1 MWLFLPKTAPKR
13 VRLAFGVLAAGEMGS
28 LANFFLRPVD
38 ARRAD
43 DVMRPVRGSG
53 TAPSARESHAC
64 VTLGANVYVF
74 GGFDGMR
81 VLNDLYV
88 FDVHT
93 SAWTQVVHSGIAP
106 PARAGATACAL
117 GVPPHIVVF
126 GGANS
131 TRRFADVQLLDTAS
145 NTWTKPAAH
154 GQPPIARYY
163 HTACFVKGSM
173 LVFGGNDG
181 SACLGD
187 LHVLNVETWTWSQP
201 ETSGA
206 TPAAR
211 CGHSGTLVNKL
222 WFVIGGVGDAP
233 NNAFNALELNDV
245 WVLDTEAWAWW
256 RPDVNPVL
264 PPLAY
269 HTAALTG
276 DKIFLFGGSSKDML
290 YNDVMML
297 DTTSSAW
304 KVVQEGAAA
313 KLPCRRRHSASRG
326 SGTRILV
333 FGGWDGARTCGEL
346 LELETSDWIRS
357 DNVPRGRAPPKPTV
371 NDGTG
376 GGGGGGTLV
385 LSGNGTPAAA
395 AATRGGGGGSVG
407 VDTSARGGFASAAG
421 GRTTDEARERWE
433 ASTADEIKKLRG
445 ELARL
450 KMSNEVLTKELHKM
464 KTLVG
469 AANPAADGA
478 GVDVDALAS
487 KRELESIRVE
497 LSKLRRQGS
506 QDHEALRLEVQQI
519 KRALAVQEAM
529 AAAE

>member
-1 MWLFLPKTAPKR
+1 M
-13 VRLAFGVLAAGEMGS
+13 
-28 LANFFLRPVD
+28 
-38 ARRAD
+38 
-43 DVMRPVRGSG
+43 
-53 TAPSARESHAC
+53 
-64 VTLGANVYVF
+64 TLGASVLRLR
-74 GGFDGMR
+74 R
-81 VLNDLYV
+81 VRWHHGVLSDLYV

-93 SAWTQVVHSGIAP
+93 TAWTQVVHSGIAP

-117 GVPPHIVVF
+117 GPVPPHIVVF
-126 GGANS
+126 GGKLD
-131 TRRFADVQLLDTAS
+131 TPLRRVQLLDTAS

-357 DNVPRGRAPPKPTV
+357 DNVPRGRAPRR
-371 NDGTG
+371 GQRWHRRRRRRRRRRRHARALRQRHAG
-376 GGGGGGTLV
+376 G
-385 LSGNGTPAAA
+385 A
-395 AATRGGGGGSVG
+395 AATRGGGGQRRRRHQRPRRLRE
-407 VDTSARGGFASAAG
+407 RGG
-421 GRTTDEARERWE
+421 
-433 ASTADEIKKLRG
+433 
-445 ELARL
+445 
-450 KMSNEVLTKELHKM
+450 
-464 KTLVG
+464 
-469 AANPAADGA
+469 
-478 GVDVDALAS
+478 
-487 KRELESIRVE
+487 
-497 LSKLRRQGS
+497 
-506 QDHEALRLEVQQI
+506 
-519 KRALAVQEAM
+519 RAHD
-529 AAAE
+529 

>member
-1 MWLFLPKTAPKR
+1 
-13 VRLAFGVLAAGEMGS
+13 MGS

-211 CGHSGTLVNKL
+211 CGHSGTLVNSCITPIVSAQTRHQQLKYEFL
-222 WFVIGGVGDAP
+222 IYP
-233 NNAFNALELNDV
+233 
-245 WVLDTEAWAWW
+245 
-256 RPDVNPVL
+256 PVASTL
-264 PPLAY
+264 CSRCQRQIL
-269 HTAALTG
+269 
-276 DKIFLFGGSSKDML
+276 
-290 YNDVMML
+290 
-297 DTTSSAW
+297 TSS
-304 KVVQEGAAA
+304 
-313 KLPCRRRHSASRG
+313 
-326 SGTRILV
+326 
-333 FGGWDGARTCGEL
+333 
-346 LELETSDWIRS
+346 
-357 DNVPRGRAPPKPTV
+357 
-371 NDGTG
+371 
-376 GGGGGGTLV
+376 
-385 LSGNGTPAAA
+385 
-395 AATRGGGGGSVG
+395 
-407 VDTSARGGFASAAG
+407 
-421 GRTTDEARERWE
+421 
-433 ASTADEIKKLRG
+433 
-445 ELARL
+445 
-450 KMSNEVLTKELHKM
+450 
-464 KTLVG
+464 
-469 AANPAADGA
+469 
-478 GVDVDALAS
+478 
-487 KRELESIRVE
+487 
-497 LSKLRRQGS
+497 
-506 QDHEALRLEVQQI
+506 
-519 KRALAVQEAM
+519 
-529 AAAE
+529 